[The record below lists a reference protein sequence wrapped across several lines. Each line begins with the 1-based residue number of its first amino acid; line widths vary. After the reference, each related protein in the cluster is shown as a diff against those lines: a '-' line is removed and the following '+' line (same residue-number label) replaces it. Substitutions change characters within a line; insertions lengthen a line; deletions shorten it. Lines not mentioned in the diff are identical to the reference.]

1 MIMANTI
8 ERSGTHYCGLTAEN
22 NKWLFREQPIND
34 IGIDAH
40 IEFIDSSNKPKQ
52 LIALQIKSGSSWFK
66 EKNKGCVIFRD
77 IDENHYLYWTMNSLP
92 CIIVL
97 YNPDDNTCIW
107 QELSNKTIE
116 KTKNGSGKGYFVK
129 IPLNQIFLDSS
140 SNEKLLSLT
149 NLPEHIVNYNF
160 LLSQKVFMEV
170 INNGGVVKLHSYEWV
185 NKSSGRGD
193 TELII
198 DDGKEIKKYS
208 YPYWFPYTPYIDVF
222 PRLFPW
228 AAFTTD
234 NDFYEDND
242 ETLWRDLN
250 CWYDKEE
257 DDWIVVGES
266 FKEFRANL
274 NPMRSIDHAGEVAEY
289 MLILTLNDLGKAFL
303 KIDEFVSNVQPYNSV
318 RPKGGDEEV

>member
-1 MIMANTI
+1 MANSI
-8 ERSGTHYCGLTAEN
+8 ERMGVHHIGEIAEN
-22 NKWLFREQPIND
+22 SGWLFREQLTND

-52 LIALQIKSGSSWFK
+52 LIALQIKSGSSWFN
-66 EKNKGCVIFRD
+66 EKTKDYVVFRD
-77 IDENHYLYWTMNSLP
+77 IDERQYSYWTMNSLP

-97 YNPDDNTCIW
+97 YNPNDNTCIW

-116 KTKNGSGKGYFVK
+116 KTKNGNGKGYFVK

-185 NKSSGRGD
+185 NKSSGRGE

-198 DDGKEIKKYS
+198 DDGNEIKKYS
-208 YPYWFPYTPYIDVF
+208 YPYWFPFTPYEDVF

-228 AAFTTD
+228 ASFSAD
-234 NDFYEDND
+234 EEFYQDSD
-242 ETLWRDLN
+242 ETLWKDLN
-250 CWYDKEE
+250 CWHDKEE

-266 FKEFRANL
+266 FEEFRKSL
-274 NPMRSIDHAGEVAEY
+274 NPMRSVDHAGEVAEY
-289 MLILTLNDLGKAFL
+289 MLILTLNDLGKSFL
-303 KIDEFVSNVQPYNSV
+303 RVDEFLSNDQPYNST
-318 RPKGGDEEV
+318 RPKEEDDY

>member
-1 MIMANTI
+1 MANSI
-8 ERSGTHYCGLTAEN
+8 ERMGIHHIGEIAESSG
-22 NKWLFREQPIND
+22 WLFREQLTND

-52 LIALQIKSGSSWFK
+52 LIALQIKSGSSWFEERTK
-66 EKNKGCVIFRD
+66 DYVVFRD
-77 IDENHYLYWTMNSLP
+77 IDERQCSYWTMNSLP

-97 YNPDDNTCIW
+97 YNPNDNTCIW

-116 KTKNGSGKGYFVK
+116 KTKNGKGKGYFVK

-170 INNGGVVKLHSYEWV
+170 INNGGVVKLHSCEWV
-185 NKSSGRGD
+185 NKSSGRGE

-198 DDGKEIKKYS
+198 DDGNEIKKYS
-208 YPYWFPYTPYIDVF
+208 YPYWFPFTPYEDVF

-228 AAFTTD
+228 ASFSAD
-234 NDFYEDND
+234 EEFYQDSD
-242 ETLWRDLN
+242 ETLWKDLN

-257 DDWIVVGES
+257 DNWIVVGES
-266 FKEFRANL
+266 FEEFRKSL
-274 NPMRSIDHAGEVAEY
+274 NPMRSVDHAGEVAEY
-289 MLILTLNDLGKAFL
+289 MLVLTLNNLGKSFL
-303 KIDEFVSNVQPYNSV
+303 RVDEFLSNDQPYNST
-318 RPKGGDEEV
+318 RPKEEDDYK

>member
-1 MIMANTI
+1 MANST
-8 ERSGTHYCGLTAEN
+8 ERKGSHHIGEIAESSG
-22 NKWLFREQPIND
+22 WLFREQLTDD

-52 LIALQIKSGSSWFK
+52 LIALQIKSGSSWFEERTK
-66 EKNKGCVIFRD
+66 DYVVFRN
-77 IDENHYLYWTMNSLP
+77 INERQYSYWTMNSLP

-97 YNPDDNTCIW
+97 YNPNDNTCIW

-116 KTKNGSGKGYFVK
+116 KTKNGNGKGYFVK
-129 IPLNQIFLDSS
+129 IPLNQIFLNSS
-140 SNEKLLSLT
+140 SNGKLLSLT

-185 NKSSGRGD
+185 NKSSGRGE

-198 DDGKEIKKYS
+198 DDGNEIKKYS
-208 YPYWFPYTPYIDVF
+208 YPYWFPFTPYEDVF

-228 AAFTTD
+228 ASFSAD
-234 NDFYEDND
+234 EEFYQDSD
-242 ETLWRDLN
+242 ETLWKNLN
-250 CWYDKEE
+250 CWYDTEE

-266 FKEFRANL
+266 FEEFRKSL
-274 NPMRSIDHAGEVAEY
+274 NPMRSVDHAGEVAEY
-289 MLILTLNDLGKAFL
+289 MLILTLNDLGKSFL
-303 KIDEFVSNVQPYNSV
+303 RVDKFLSNDQPYNST
-318 RPKGGDEEV
+318 RPKEEDDYK

>member
-1 MIMANTI
+1 MANST
-8 ERSGTHYCGLTAEN
+8 ERKGIYHIGEIAESSG
-22 NKWLFREQPIND
+22 WLFREQLTND

-52 LIALQIKSGSSWFK
+52 LIALQIKSGISWFK
-66 EKNKGCVIFRD
+66 ERTKDYVVFRD
-77 IDENHYLYWTMNSLP
+77 IDERQYSYWTMNSLP

-97 YNPDDNTCIW
+97 YNPNDNTCIW
-107 QELSNKTIE
+107 QELSNKTIA
-116 KTKNGSGKGYFVK
+116 KTKNGNGKGYFVK

-170 INNGGVVKLHSYEWV
+170 IKNGGVVKLHSYEWV

-198 DDGKEIKKYS
+198 NDGNEIKKYS
-208 YPYWFPYTPYIDVF
+208 YPYWFPFTPYEDVF

-228 AAFTTD
+228 ASFSAD
-234 NDFYEDND
+234 EEFYHDSD
-242 ETLWRDLN
+242 ETLWKDLN

-266 FKEFRANL
+266 FEEFRKSL
-274 NPMRSIDHAGEVAEY
+274 NPMRSVDHAGEVAEY

-318 RPKGGDEEV
+318 RPKGEDEEV

>member
-1 MIMANTI
+1 MANSI
-8 ERSGTHYCGLTAEN
+8 ERKGVHHIGEIAESSG
-22 NKWLFREQPIND
+22 WLFREQLTND

-52 LIALQIKSGSSWFK
+52 LIALQIKSGSSWFN
-66 EKNKGCVIFRD
+66 EKTKDYVVFRD
-77 IDENHYLYWTMNSLP
+77 IDERQYSYWTMNSLP

-97 YNPDDNTCIW
+97 YNPNDNACIW

-116 KTKNGSGKGYFVK
+116 KTKNGNGKGYFVK

-185 NKSSGRGD
+185 NKSSGRGE

-198 DDGKEIKKYS
+198 DDGNEIKKYS
-208 YPYWFPYTPYIDVF
+208 YPYWFPFTPYEDVF

-228 AAFTTD
+228 ASFSAD
-234 NDFYEDND
+234 EEFYQDSD
-242 ETLWRDLN
+242 ETLWKDLN

-266 FKEFRANL
+266 FEEFRKSL
-274 NPMRSIDHAGEVAEY
+274 NPMRSVDHAGEVAEY
-289 MLILTLNDLGKAFL
+289 MLILALNDLGKSFL
-303 KIDEFVSNVQPYNSV
+303 RVDEFLSNDQPYNST
-318 RPKGGDEEV
+318 RPKEEGDYK

>member
-1 MIMANTI
+1 MANST
-8 ERSGTHYCGLTAEN
+8 ERKGILHIGEIAESSG
-22 NKWLFREQPIND
+22 WLFREQLTND

-52 LIALQIKSGSSWFK
+52 LIALQIKSGSSWFN
-66 EKNKGCVIFRD
+66 EKTKDYVVFRD
-77 IDENHYLYWTMNSLP
+77 IDERQYSYWTMNSLP

-97 YNPDDNTCIW
+97 YNPNDKVCIW

-116 KTKNGSGKGYFVK
+116 KTKNGNGKGYFVK
-129 IPLNQIFLDSS
+129 IPLNKIFLDSS

-185 NKSSGRGD
+185 NKSSGRGE

-198 DDGKEIKKYS
+198 DDGNEIKKYS
-208 YPYWFPYTPYIDVF
+208 YPYWFPFTPYEDVF

-228 AAFTTD
+228 ASFSAD
-234 NDFYEDND
+234 EEFYQDSD
-242 ETLWRDLN
+242 ETLWKDLN

-266 FKEFRANL
+266 FEEFRKSL
-274 NPMRSIDHAGEVAEY
+274 NPMRSVDHAGEVAEY
-289 MLILTLNDLGKAFL
+289 MLILTLNDLGKSFL
-303 KIDEFVSNVQPYNSV
+303 RVDEFLSNDQPYNAT
-318 RPKGGDEEV
+318 RPKEEDDY

>member
-1 MIMANTI
+1 MANSI
-8 ERSGTHYCGLTAEN
+8 ERKGIHHIGEIAESSG
-22 NKWLFREQPIND
+22 WLFREQLTND

-52 LIALQIKSGSSWFK
+52 LIALQIKSGSSWFN
-66 EKNKGCVIFRD
+66 EKTKDYVVFRD
-77 IDENHYLYWTMNSLP
+77 IDERQYSYWAMNSLP

-97 YNPDDNTCIW
+97 FNPNDNTCIW

-116 KTKNGSGKGYFVK
+116 KTKNGNGKGYFVK

-185 NKSSGRGD
+185 NKSSGRGE

-198 DDGKEIKKYS
+198 DDGNEIKKYS
-208 YPYWFPYTPYIDVF
+208 YPYWFPFTPYEDVF

-228 AAFTTD
+228 ASFSAD
-234 NDFYEDND
+234 EEFYQDND
-242 ETLWRDLN
+242 ETLWKDLN

-266 FKEFRANL
+266 FKEFRASL